1 MSLIGSDDHF
11 AILFAF
17 DHVGTTCLLNRPNL
31 ANLPAVVG
39 LNRVMLYQVPRTATV
54 IGHGPVRIG
63 HGPVRAV
70 PEIDFELT
78 IAFSCI
84 KKSKFLIII
93 PLAVGI
99 IGIATIIQNL
109 HETAIKSFDA
119 VPMLVIERQFECSLA
134 WKCHFS

>member
-1 MSLIGSDDHF
+1 METPAASYSAHLSESKFLPVVTGSILDCELNVNHEIAIRNHLMSLIGSDDHF

-84 KKSKFLIII
+84 KNRNF
-93 PLAVGI
+93 
-99 IGIATIIQNL
+99 
-109 HETAIKSFDA
+109 
-119 VPMLVIERQFECSLA
+119 
-134 WKCHFS
+134 